1 MKQTEISLIDWQKRF
16 ATEEDCIEHL
26 YHLRWSEGFICPNC
40 GEKHHYFIKGYNL
53 YECTTCGKRTS
64 ITAGTLF
71 HSTKI
76 PLVKWFT
83 ALYFVAVDKG
93 GISAVRLAQ
102 YLQVSWKTANLM
114 LNKLR
119 VAMADRDAK
128 YQLTGTVELDGAY
141 VGGKDTSGKR
151 GKGSRTKTTI
161 LVACEA
167 RDKGAGFLKMSVV
180 GSENAREAL
189 SFCEE
194 AIEPASVLKVDG
206 AIAFRGLG
214 SDYSVVSQVC
224 SGSASGTWLPWV
236 HIAIANLKRF
246 LLGTFHGVSGDRLQG
261 YLDEFCYRFNRR
273 WWLLQI
279 PERLLFSALN
289 CRPIKRSALLL

>member
-26 YHLRWSEGFICPNC
+26 YNLRWAEGFICPNC

-53 YECTTCGKRTS
+53 HQCTTCGKKTS

-119 VAMADRDAK
+119 VAMADRDAT

-141 VGGKDTSGKR
+141 VGGKDTGGKR

-180 GSENAREAL
+180 SSENAREAL
-189 SFCEE
+189 SFCEK
-194 AIEPASVLKVDG
+194 AVEPAAVLKVDG

-289 CRPIKRSALLL
+289 CKPIKRSALLL